1 MTAKKQKERTKSTEP
16 SAELLNKISVSPAPA
31 EIPPSEIP
39 ARLKEDICR
48 WKRQIDNHK
57 EYFMK
62 NGINPFKE
70 AHEILLSFLDNFD
83 KVAGMKA
90 K

>member
-1 MTAKKQKERTKSTEP
+1 LSAKKTGKKTNAIDAP
-16 SAELLNKISVSPAPA
+16 ELSPKISASPLLL

-39 ARLKEDICR
+39 ARLKEDVCR

-57 EYFMK
+57 EYFMGK
-62 NGINPFKE
+62 GINPFRE

>member
-1 MTAKKQKERTKSTEP
+1 MLCLSETAKIGIQRE
-16 SAELLNKISVSPAPA
+16 AF
-31 EIPPSEIP
+31 
-39 ARLKEDICR
+39 LKAVKVFRD
-48 WKRQIDNHK
+48 
-57 EYFMK
+57 
-62 NGINPFKE
+62 NPFRE